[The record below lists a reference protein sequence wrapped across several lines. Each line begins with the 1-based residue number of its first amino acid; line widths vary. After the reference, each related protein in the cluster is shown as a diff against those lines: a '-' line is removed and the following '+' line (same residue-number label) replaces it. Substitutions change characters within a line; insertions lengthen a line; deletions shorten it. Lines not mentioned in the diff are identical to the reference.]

1 MSEQGNKPL
10 MAGLGLPY
18 HASIYMF
25 YGYITMQLMC
35 LHVNTCIPLS
45 VECVF
50 KCHSMALYVV
60 RQCIHRYKLF
70 ICMFVYSNFWF

>member
-1 MSEQGNKPL
+1 
-10 MAGLGLPY
+10 
-18 HASIYMF
+18 
-25 YGYITMQLMC
+25 MQRMC

-60 RQCIHRYKLF
+60 RQCIYRYKMYIYACLCIVIF
-70 ICMFVYSNFWF
+70 GFNEGYPNSYM